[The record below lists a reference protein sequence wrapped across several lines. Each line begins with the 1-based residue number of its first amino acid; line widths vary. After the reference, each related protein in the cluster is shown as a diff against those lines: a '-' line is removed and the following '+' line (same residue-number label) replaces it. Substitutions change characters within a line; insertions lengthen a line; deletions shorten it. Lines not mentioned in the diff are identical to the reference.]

1 MDDKTKKS
9 MTEKFKEG
17 VSVQELEHFARKYL
31 VEVFVII
38 SVIIATI
45 SSSMHFFNGAGWS
58 LMLGGI
64 GAILS
69 IALPAQIHKIE
80 KIYFS
85 FVSKQEQTAQIAIG
99 AVQLIIALFLP
110 FIIFAQLGMLAGISF
125 HHFSRQPRTIEEKE
139 IRKTKTESEKEHF

>member
-85 FVSKQEQTAQIAIG
+85 FVTKQEQTAQIAIG

-110 FIIFAQLGMLAGISF
+110 FIVFAQLGMLAGISF

>member
-38 SVIIATI
+38 SVIVATI

>member
-85 FVSKQEQTAQIAIG
+85 FVTKQEQTAQIAIG

-110 FIIFAQLGMLAGISF
+110 FIVFAQIGMLAGISF